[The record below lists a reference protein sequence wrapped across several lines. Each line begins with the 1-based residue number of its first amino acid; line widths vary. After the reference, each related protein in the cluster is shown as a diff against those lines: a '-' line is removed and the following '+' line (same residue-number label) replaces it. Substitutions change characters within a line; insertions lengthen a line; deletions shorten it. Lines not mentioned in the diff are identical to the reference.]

1 MLCSVSISS
10 INYIIRISTQE
21 VGSLAGTAILND
33 ARAVDV
39 RDESQIRTNV
49 ELAIYGMI
57 DLGLTINVLRVTY
70 VGIDHLRFS

>member
-21 VGSLAGTAILND
+21 VGSLAGTVILND
-33 ARAVDV
+33 ARVVDV